1 MDAIILPFLIL
12 GGLLG
17 AWRGT
22 VRTVILMLS
31 TYLPTVVSI
40 YFFDEVSN
48 FVDIVIANSGN
59 SNTAA
64 IGALG
69 AFSGLIA
76 FFAIV
81 VGVFLISRFLLSLVG
96 RGEITPV
103 SRIAGGIFGLL
114 SQNIAVTLIYFL
126 MYTAIPAETVRVMHQ
141 AVWTKVNWPFHKI
154 AYPIYET
161 AFASRTT
168 RFGESVAS
176 LGLASTLIGGAG
188 DFQLSAALQA
198 RLNDPK
204 VKNMIEEASRLA
216 STLDVDAL
224 RKQLDE
230 LKLEDLTAENIDQ
243 MIKMEDAKRR
253 AFLDS
258 QLSAGN

>member
-76 FFAIV
+76 FFTIM
-81 VGVFLISRFLLSLVG
+81 VGVFLISRFLLSIVG
-96 RGEITPV
+96 RGEITPA
-103 SRIAGGIFGLL
+103 SRVAGGVFGLL

-126 MYTAIPAETVRVMHQ
+126 IYTAIPAETVRVMHQ

-154 AYPIYET
+154 AYPVYET
-161 AFASRTT
+161 AFANRTT
-168 RFGESVAS
+168 RFGQSVAS

-204 VKNMIEEASRLA
+204 IKDMIEEA
-216 STLDVDAL
+216 
-224 RKQLDE
+224 K
-230 LKLEDLTAENIDQ
+230 
-243 MIKMEDAKRR
+243 
-253 AFLDS
+253 
-258 QLSAGN
+258 